1 LIPSES
7 GEKITLGVTILL
19 AFFVNSLESS
29 NYTPE
34 AAAELPVIGVYYTFN
49 IIMNALSLFGSVI
62 ILRLHFKKHSIISVP
77 KWIKTILLLPDNNNN
92 NKKNRIISIIP
103 KINKSKKK
111 QNCEIVNYF
120 NQNYTYK
127 LYKLQKSNL
136 KKNLD
141 EKMKLKRNEE
151 ILNEWKLVNK
161 RLEYLFLFI
170 NVFTNTLTSIILFGK
185 YFFYRQNYDN
195 KCGCEYSFI

>member
-62 ILRLHFKKHSIISVP
+62 ILRLHFKKHSIVSVP
-77 KWIKTILLLPDNNNN
+77 KWIKTILLIADNNK
-92 NKKNRIISIIP
+92 KKNRIFSIIP
-103 KINKSKKK
+103 KIKKSKKQQK
-111 QNCEIVNYF
+111 CENMNYF
-120 NQNYTYK
+120 YQNYTYK

-136 KKNLD
+136 KKKLEEN
-141 EKMKLKRNEE
+141 MKLKRNEE
-151 ILNEWKLVNK
+151 ILNEWKLVTK

-185 YFFYRQNYDN
+185 YFFYRLNYDN
-195 KCGCEYSFI
+195 KCSCEYSFIR

>member
-1 LIPSES
+1 MIPSES
-7 GEKITLGVTILL
+7 CEKITLGVTILL

-62 ILRLHFKKHSIISVP
+62 ILRLHFKKHSIVSVP
-77 KWIKTILLLPDNNNN
+77 KWIKKILLLPDNNN
-92 NKKNRIISIIP
+92 KKNRIFSIIP
-103 KINKSKKK
+103 KIKKSKKQQK
-111 QNCEIVNYF
+111 CEIMNYF
-120 NQNYTYK
+120 YQNYTYK

-136 KKNLD
+136 K
-141 EKMKLKRNEE
+141 EKLKENMKLKRNEE
-151 ILNEWKLVNK
+151 ILNEWKLVTK

-185 YFFYRQNYDN
+185 YFFYRLNYDN
-195 KCGCEYSFI
+195 KCSCEYSFIR